1 MRLFTAIVL
10 SDAVKDEIFQLVC
23 NMKQIAVLGNFT
35 RRENLHVTL
44 VFLGEVADPTP
55 VEQVLDGLEA
65 DAFSLS
71 FSGLGRFRRD
81 GGDICWLGVEP
92 SNVLQQIHSYLHSR
106 LLPNEA
112 QPHRYRP
119 HITLGRE
126 VILSHEV
133 SNPGKIAMPV
143 TKISLMKSERIGGRL
158 IYTEIYQKGLRA

>member
-23 NMKQIAVLGNFT
+23 NMKQIAVRGNFT
-35 RRENLHVTL
+35 RRKNLHVTL

-92 SNVLQQIHSYLHSR
+92 SSALQQIYNYLQSR

-112 QPHRYRP
+112 QPRRYRP

-126 VILSHEV
+126 VILQHEV
-133 SNPGKIAMPV
+133 PDPRRIAMPV
-143 TKISLMKSERIGGRL
+143 TKISLMKSERIAGRL